1 MTKYA
6 LLLQKQVLDA
16 LPTHSRKKNS
26 SAIARALLMLLLV
39 GAMVAVFVFV
49 FSRFIDTYIAIKIDR
64 VQDIPARQYEIL
76 SLGFFV
82 LMVVFVL
89 SGVASLSHELFEN
102 SDLNIL
108 ITMPFHGTEIFLAK
122 LTAVY
127 LKQVVLA
134 LICVPTLNLTFLLVA
149 DAVTVYRIIGTFIV
163 AVFIPIIPMAVASII
178 VLPFYYIKKVINSH
192 YLLSFATM
200 TILMGLFCW
209 GYSYVF
215 DLAQSLF
222 TTGKITSLFNENV
235 MDFII
240 GFTKY
245 NYPANLFASLM
256 LGRDIDKS
264 LGILIGISV
273 AAAVACFFLVRA
285 IFIRVTHKNLSFRI
299 PHSKKKHMHFYKT
312 SRFSAL
318 LGKEL
323 LLVLR
328 TPSYAYM
335 YLTTAAVMPILAYYS
350 AQMAQNMV
358 AGLLGDSNLSFEI
371 CTFIVI
377 LYSMLTNTFCSTNI
391 SRDGYMCM
399 TQKTLPFSPAKI
411 LGAKITFCAVVA
423 ELSVL
428 IACIALGATGVERWQ
443 DCAITFVAGSL
454 YAMAQIVM
462 ATKLDLMHPH
472 FSRTQDGEI
481 KESNGTVSIVIIMGL
496 LTSFLIG
503 FGLLFSAFAPLI
515 GGEGIVQTDKTISYI
530 IALCAPFALLCF
542 AIGFFF
548 INLGKTYSNLD
559 TED

>member
-1 MTKYA
+1 MTRYA
-6 LLLQKQVLDA
+6 LLLQKQMLDT

-26 SAIARALLMLLLV
+26 SFMARAILMLTLV
-39 GAMVAVFVFV
+39 CAMVAIFVFV
-49 FSRFIDTYIAIKIDR
+49 FSRFVETYIEIKIDR
-64 VQDIPARQYEIL
+64 VLDIASRQYEIL

-82 LMVVFVL
+82 LMVIFVL

-108 ITMPFHGTEIFLAK
+108 ITMPFHGTEIFLSK

-127 LKQVVLA
+127 LKQVLLA
-134 LICVPTLNLTFLLVA
+134 LVCVPTLNLTFLFVA
-149 DAVTVYRIIGTFIV
+149 DAVTPYRIIGTFIV
-163 AVFIPIIPMAVASII
+163 SVCIPIIPMAIASII
-178 VLPFYYIKKVINSH
+178 VLPFYYIKKIINSQ
-192 YLLSFATM
+192 YLLAFASM
-200 TILMGLFCW
+200 TIIMGLFCW

-215 DLAQSLF
+215 NIAQSIF

-235 MDFII
+235 MNGII
-240 GFTKY
+240 NFTKY

-256 LGRDIDKS
+256 LGRDIGKS

-273 AAAVACFFLVRA
+273 AAAIACFFLVRA

-299 PHSKKKHMHFYKT
+299 PHSRKQQPHFYES

-318 LGKEL
+318 LNKEF
-323 LLVLR
+323 LLVIR

-335 YLTTAAVMPILAYYS
+335 YLTTAAIMPILTFYS

-358 AGLLGDSNLSFEI
+358 SGLVGNADLSFEI

-411 LGAKITFCAVVA
+411 LGAKITFCAIVA
-423 ELSVL
+423 ELSVI
-428 IACIALGATGVERWQ
+428 IACVALGATGVEQWQ
-443 DCAITFVAGSL
+443 DCAITFVAGSF
-454 YAMAQIVM
+454 YAMAQIIM

-472 FSRTQDGEI
+472 FSRSQDGEI
-481 KESNGTVSIVIIMGL
+481 KESNGTVSIVILVGL
-496 LTSFLIG
+496 LTSFAIG
-503 FGLLFSAFAPLI
+503 IGLLFSAFAPLI
-515 GGEGIVQTDKTISYI
+515 NGEGVVQVDKVTSYI

-542 AIGFFF
+542 AVGFFF
-548 INLGKTYSNLD
+548 IKLGKTYSNLD